1 MKEKNLDKAFLGHPK
16 PLSSLFSLEIWERFS
31 YYGMRALLVLFMSA
45 SILDGGLGLS
55 REYASAVVGV
65 FAGSLYLATLPGG
78 YIADNYLGQKRAVF
92 LGAIIIALGHL
103 SIALSYFYSLMFY
116 LGLVFIVIGTGFFK
130 PCSSVMVGM
139 LYKKGDSR
147 RDAGFTLFYMGIN
160 IGALIAPI
168 ICGFFSEHYGYHIGL
183 GIGGLG
189 MLVALAV
196 FYFKTIPSF
205 EEFEREF
212 GLSSSWKEPVRK
224 QEFVKYLLI
233 GFVLILAFFV
243 ALCTFGV
250 LVLDPVAIATYM
262 TIIIALASLA
272 FFIFLLFLPSI
283 SLDEKKGLI
292 PFVVLFVA
300 SAFFWSVFEQQ
311 PTTYNLFA
319 KDFMDRTI
327 FGFEIPTA
335 WFQSL
340 NSLFILIIAPLLS
353 FLWLF
358 LASRKKDLD
367 SMSKFVLGLVF
378 AGLSFLIMYFAASYV
393 ADSETF
399 LDGQSS
405 FAKVSSLWMVASLFF
420 LTIGE
425 LCLSPVGMSVMTK
438 IAPKILQNQ
447 VMGLFFVSI
456 SLGNLVAGLIGGG
469 VNLENIKNLPDI
481 FMDCVIMLFIVALV
495 VLLIKKPI
503 YMLLKTDKI

>member
-1 MKEKNLDKAFLGHPK
+1 MKNSNLDRAFLGHPK

-31 YYGMRALLVLFMSA
+31 YYGIRALLVFFMTA
-45 SILDGGLGLS
+45 SVLDGGLGLS

-65 FAGSLYLATLPGG
+65 FAGALYLATLPGG

-92 LGAIIIALGHL
+92 MGAVVVALGHL
-103 SIALSYFYSLMFY
+103 SIAFSYFYSFMFY
-116 LGLVFIVIGTGFFK
+116 IGLVLIVIGTGFFK

-139 LYKKGDSR
+139 LYKKEDTR

-160 IGALIAPI
+160 IGALVAPI
-168 ICGFFSEHYGYHIGL
+168 ICGFFSDNYGYHIGL

-189 MLVALAV
+189 MLIALAV
-196 FYFKTIPSF
+196 FYFKTIPAF
-205 EEFEREF
+205 DEFEKEV
-212 GLSSSWKEPVRK
+212 GLNGSWKEPARK
-224 QEFVKYLLI
+224 QGFVKYLFI
-233 GFVLILAFFV
+233 GFILLVAIFT
-243 ALCTFGV
+243 ALCAIGIISLNPV
-250 LVLDPVAIATYM
+250 LIATYM

-272 FFIFLLFLPSI
+272 YFIFLLFLPSI
-283 SLDEKKGLI
+283 SLDEKKGLV

-300 SAFFWSVFEQQ
+300 SCFFWSVFEQQ

-319 KDFMDRTI
+319 KDFMDRSI
-327 FGFEIPTA
+327 FGFEIPAA

-358 LASRKKDLD
+358 LANRKKDPD
-367 SMSKFVLGLVF
+367 SISKFILGLVF
-378 AGLSFLIMYFAASYV
+378 AGLSFFIMYFAASYV
-393 ADSETF
+393 TASEDSS
-399 LDGQSS
+399 GN
-405 FAKVSSLWMVASLFF
+405 FAKVSYMWMVASLFC
-420 LTIGE
+420 LTVGE

-481 FMDCVIMLFIVALV
+481 FMDCVIMLFVVALV

-503 YMLLKTDKI
+503 YTLLKTDKI